1 MDDISRPQTVHLPT
15 RCPLCKG
22 AVIER
27 TSNASRG
34 AFMWF
39 HCLFCNHWW
48 KFHTDDTRPNP
59 DGELTGDV
67 FIVTKR
73 GVTYK
78 LDSVPVSAIPEE
90 VALKHLKSKTLQRE
104 LEIEKLQRDIESLT
118 STLQETQADEHRL
131 WRILQEDEDNS
142 QKAAAWSAVYR
153 KAKTVA
159 KEIENLH
166 SQRKQLDSD
175 EYVFDGLPSGIATA
189 RTDGDGHFTLV
200 IPREGRY
207 VIAARGP
214 RDAFRE
220 PEPYWFVSVSLDGE
234 DAKRLTLS
242 NDNVL
247 GAKSSTTPPSAAP
260 LLSSRR

>member
-1 MDDISRPQTVHLPT
+1 MDDSSRSQSVHLPK
-15 RCPLCKG
+15 RCPICKG

-27 TSNASRG
+27 TSNAASG

-48 KFHTDDTRPNP
+48 KFHLEEPRANP
-59 DGELTGDV
+59 DGELTGEV

-73 GVTYK
+73 GITYK
-78 LDSVPVSAIPEE
+78 LDSVVVSAIPEE
-90 VALKHLKSKTLQRE
+90 LANKHLKSKMLQRE
-104 LEIEKLQRDIESLT
+104 LEIEKLQREMKRRT
-118 STLQETQADEHRL
+118 STLQDTQAEEHRL
-131 WRILQEDEDNS
+131 WRVLQEDEDNS

-153 KAKTVA
+153 KAKMLA
-159 KEIENLH
+159 KEIEHLH
-166 SQRKQLDSD
+166 AQRKQFESE
-175 EYVFDGLPSGIATA
+175 EYVFDGLPSGIATTT
-189 RTDGDGHFTLV
+189 TDADGHFTLV
-200 IPREGRY
+200 VPREGRY
-207 VIAARGP
+207 IIAARGP

-247 GAKSSTTPPSAAP
+247 GAKAATPPQSI
-260 LLSSRR
+260 LHIVDR